1 MLRRFTG
8 ALSARLNGM
17 LTTELFSFRE
27 LAKMFGTLLLDQFFI
42 CFIGVLSTAMVAS
55 TGEAAMAAASMVG
68 TVNALVSLVFLS
80 VATGGAIV
88 IARAKGSGSL
98 HEMRCA
104 IGETVGLCFGLGTGV
119 AAVLFLLSPV
129 LVDGLYPHV
138 EPLLREYSIEYMRL
152 MCVSFVPF
160 SVFNAIFNAYR
171 TIGDARSSLALTVII
186 NGLHLVFCL
195 LFINVLK
202 LGITGA
208 GLKESHPHDIQ
219 ITKESPNYSRM

>member
-1 MLRRFTG
+1 
-8 ALSARLNGM
+8 
-17 LTTELFSFRE
+17 
-27 LAKMFGTLLLDQFFI
+27 
-42 CFIGVLSTAMVAS
+42 
-55 TGEAAMAAASMVG
+55 MVG

-119 AAVLFLLSPV
+119 AAVLFLLSPI

-171 TIGDARSSLALTVII
+171 ALGTPVP
-186 NGLHLVFCL
+186 VW
-195 LFINVLK
+195 
-202 LGITGA
+202 
-208 GLKESHPHDIQ
+208 
-219 ITKESPNYSRM
+219 R